1 MQTFDRGVIWVG
13 TWVAQSEAKK
23 SKIAEIEGVVDV
35 SSVVDVFQKIKALIK
50 RNQVTFYAYKCNN
63 LLKFGMNN
71 R

>member
-1 MQTFDRGVIWVG
+1 VQTFDRGVIWVG

-35 SSVVDVFQKIKALIK
+35 SCRRISKNQGIK
-50 RNQVTFYAYKCNN
+50 RNQVTFYTYKYNN
-63 LLKFGMNN
+63 LSKFGMNN